1 MAEAPTTPQPTAAQ
15 LQLQA
20 DNARRVEDAAKREQ
34 EQRDQASGWLQRQL
48 PDFSLGGLFEIGI
61 FAAIAFFVMK
71 IPAVQKFVGD
81 LIGNLSPEW
90 QTNIIGLFNKI
101 GIDMDIGKALNAMP
115 QDDRRQKLSEQGIS
129 NEVLDI
135 IDPNGNPAVFNSLLN
150 LVSNANNG
158 KVTMNGFTSPETIT
172 ALMQQ
177 NPAMARALVVAAMKG
192 DDKGQPSST
201 TLAIS
206 ASVKSIIASPQ
217 LDVLLNSANR
227 ANTLR
232 VFAAALPPD
241 MQISEAGL
249 GNLITQGLDANG
261 KPTPALRKL
270 LTDAVDSAA
279 SKNYDAVLADAY
291 NILGSAGLVNLIDEN
306 KLTNDA
312 AKYAVTTVQRDPK
325 ARAAYEAL
333 ATAMGSENAQKFLTV
348 FNSGDNAQNNA
359 LDAVKLLL
367 TKENIKALP
376 QAVALLNALPG
387 LAEKLPID
395 QANDLRNLH
404 KFLTPSHITATTAI
418 VNTGVANPVA
428 LVTNFTVNGQ
438 FSMDHAV
445 DSLLDPDVRKQLK
458 QAGTA
463 NVAAL
468 VADQN
473 PLLNS
478 RNLDAI
484 LKFGDALDG
493 GNAANS
499 PNTGAVMRALAKV
512 TTGTSMKDAFK
523 GLSGAQIAA
532 VFSVPQNRAAF
543 ASLLDPKTGL
553 VGTTP
558 GMQSELAL
566 LRQDFDKGNGVGLSA
581 ILSDA
586 RSAQYLIDQNGSPS
600 RLPNAIAQNEH
611 IQSLALMFESSWG
624 RGNWVTLEGPL
635 AYGKNRD
642 ILIALGKVLGGSTQT
657 TANAPAP
664 SLTPVPPAP
673 LPANRPERVAQQH

>member
-20 DNARRVEDAAKREQ
+20 DNARRAEDAAKREQ

-48 PDFSLGGLFEIGI
+48 PDFSLGSLLEIGI

-90 QTNIIGLFNKI
+90 QANITGLLNKI
-101 GIDMDIGKALNAMP
+101 GIDIDMGGALAAMP
-115 QDDRRQKLSEQGIS
+115 QDARRQKLSEQGIS

-135 IDPNGNPAVFNSLLN
+135 IDPNGNPAVFNNLLN

-206 ASVKSIIASPQ
+206 ASVKSIIAGPQ

-241 MQISEAGL
+241 IQISEAGL
-249 GNLITQGLDANG
+249 GNLITKGLDASG
-261 KPTPALRKL
+261 RPTPALRKL
-270 LTDAVDSAA
+270 LTDAVD
-279 SKNYDAVLADAY
+279 KNKDAVIADVY
-291 NILGSAGLVNLIDEN
+291 NILGPAGLVNLIDVN

-312 AKYAVTTVQRDPK
+312 AKYAVTMVRQDPK
-325 ARAAYEAL
+325 AKAAYEAL

-348 FNSGDNAQNNA
+348 FNSSDGAQNNA

-387 LAEKLPID
+387 LAEKLPLD
-395 QANDLRNLH
+395 QANELKKLQQ
-404 KFLTPSHITATTAI
+404 FLTPSHITAITAI
-418 VNTGVANPVA
+418 VNTGVGNPLA

-438 FSMDHAV
+438 FSLDHAV

-635 AYGKNRD
+635 ADGKNRD

-664 SLTPVPPAP
+664 SLTPAPPAP